1 MDQYEPESHHLIL
14 VADDDTDI
22 RTLLRILLEKE
33 GYRVAEA
40 ADGREAIAAAE
51 TYAGELS
58 LVILDILM
66 PGMGGIEA
74 AGRLRAIT
82 EAPILFLT
90 ACSSDA
96 DKTRAYGSGGDDFIN
111 KPFRTIDLMLKIQAL
126 IRRYERYRA
135 KRSEGGTSEA
145 EESGVRLSGDVE
157 WYPAERSV
165 LRQGERVVLTEREYR
180 LFACLAE
187 ARGDILTPSV
197 LYEAVWGEPYL
208 ASSSNTVIVHI
219 ANLRRKLEKDPS
231 SPTLIRTV
239 WGKGYR
245 IE

>member
-1 MDQYEPESHHLIL
+1 MNPNEGHLIL

-22 RTLLRILLEKE
+22 RRLLRLLLEQE

-40 ADGREAIAAAE
+40 ADGGEAVEAVRRL
-51 TYAGELS
+51 GEVS

-66 PGMGGIEA
+66 PGVDGFDA
-74 AGRLRAIT
+74 AERLRGIT
-82 EAPILFLT
+82 DAPILFLT
-90 ACSSDA
+90 ACSSDD

-111 KPFRTIDLMLKIQAL
+111 KPFRSIDLMLKISAL
-126 IRRYERYRA
+126 IRRYELYRT
-135 KRSEGGTSEA
+135 KQEEEGGE
-145 EESGVRLSGDVE
+145 GGRPCVRFTGDVE
-157 WYPAERSV
+157 WYPEEREV
-165 LRQGERVVLTEREYR
+165 YRLGERVVLTEREYR
-180 LFACLAE
+180 LFSCLGE
-187 ARGDILTPSV
+187 ARGEHLTPAV

-245 IE
+245 ID